1 MHAKLNRLLLSKNSF
16 MFLRYI
22 ESDIRLNGRC
32 GVNMQRKKALLLV
45 AFLLLGC
52 FLLYLFL
59 FDHNQTKQT
68 IVETQSIM
76 MNEPIE
82 NITEVSSTEE
92 EEQLDAEAVVDKPI
106 TEEIK
111 EKVREVLEGVFVLF
125 QKDQKIVSI
134 GDSLTQGVGDETKS
148 GGYVGILN
156 HTFEDQ
162 NINITIDNFGK
173 RGNRSD
179 QLLKRLDKKE
189 IATSIKEADIVLIT
203 IGANDIMNVVK
214 NNWAN
219 LHIEPFQTERVEYI
233 KRLTSVFNKINEIN
247 PDTEIYLI
255 GFYNPFEQY
264 FSDIEQL
271 GIIMNNWN
279 EAGKSVTEE
288 FENVHFIP
296 VQDLFR
302 PSGVDLFAEDHF
314 HPNTSGYKL
323 IAKRVLEYL
332 EDEVVSEDT
341 EVMSESID

>member
-1 MHAKLNRLLLSKNSF
+1 
-16 MFLRYI
+16 
-22 ESDIRLNGRC
+22 
-32 GVNMQRKKALLLV
+32 MQIKKAMLLI
-45 AFLLLGC
+45 ANLLFGC

-59 FDHNQTKQT
+59 SDHNQTKLAN
-68 IVETQSIM
+68 VETQSIM

-92 EEQLDAEAVVDKPI
+92 EEQLEADVAEDKPI

-125 QKDQKIVSI
+125 KKDQKIVSI

-162 NINITIDNFGK
+162 NLNITIENYGK

-233 KRLTSVFNKINEIN
+233 KRLTSVFDKINEIN
-247 PDTEIYLI
+247 PDTKIYLI
-255 GFYNPFEQY
+255 GFYNPFERY

-288 FENVHFIP
+288 FENVQFIP
-296 VQDLFR
+296 VQDLF
-302 PSGVDLFAEDHF
+302 SQSQDNLLAEDHF

-332 EDEVVSEDT
+332 EDEVDSDDT
-341 EVMSESID
+341 EVTSENLE